1 LRSSTEKP
9 ETHSFQRLADPME
22 QTRFLKDIVI
32 AVLQAE
38 DIEQAFQ
45 QTLELICEAAGWQYG
60 RGSLVAQGESQQETH
75 LVEWPAAWVETDSL
89 AGINVYR
96 LPVPVNG
103 ITGAVLEFSPAQVE
117 PPDYVLDWLAE
128 AAQQLGKRIERI
140 QSIEYLQKREEHL
153 TRLVES
159 VKDYAFYT
167 LDLDGR
173 ITSWNIGAQKI
184 KGYQKQEIIGKH
196 FSVFYTPQAIATNK
210 PQLALEAARS
220 AGRFDTQDWRV
231 RKDGSLFWADVVIFP
246 MVDSSGVLQG
256 YSKLTRDLTHRKKME
271 AELAESQA
279 RHQRETAELRRR
291 LIDGREAERLHMAQ
305 ELHDGPIQDLY
316 GLIFGLD
323 AVESKI
329 RSQSALAQIAEMKR
343 NLQQVVS
350 TLRGM
355 IGDLRPPTLAPFGLE
370 KAIRSHL
377 QIFRETH
384 PEIQVELDL
393 DADRRT
399 LPEDLRL
406 AFYRVYQTSL
416 ANIVRHADANLVNI
430 KLKLEDE
437 QVYMEI
443 SDNGKGFIVPER
455 WIKLVR
461 EGHLG
466 LVGARERAEALGGS
480 FIVES
485 QPGEGTL
492 VKVTI
497 PRSVM
502 DAEAENQSGR

>member
-1 LRSSTEKP
+1 LSWSTEKP
-9 ETHSFQRLADPME
+9 ETHPFQRLADPVE

-38 DIEQAFQ
+38 DAEQAFL
-45 QTLELICEAAGWQYG
+45 QTLEIICEATGWQYG
-60 RGSLVAQGESQQETH
+60 RGSLVAQGESQQEAH
-75 LVEWPAAWVETDSL
+75 LVEWPVAWVEYDTQI
-89 AGINVYR
+89 GTNIYR
-96 LPVPVNG
+96 LPVPVNSA
-103 ITGAVLEFSPAQVE
+103 TGAVLEFSSLHGE
-117 PPDYVLDWLAE
+117 PPQYVVDWLAE
-128 AAQQLGKRIERI
+128 VAQQLGKRIERI
-140 QSIEYLQKREEHL
+140 QSIEYLRKREEHL
-153 TRLVES
+153 TQLVES

-184 KGYQKQEIIGKH
+184 KGYQEQEILGKH
-196 FSVFYTPQAIATNK
+196 FSLFYTPQAIAANK
-210 PQLALEAARS
+210 PQKALEAAREE
-220 AGRFDTQDWRV
+220 GRFDTEDWRV
-231 RKDGSLFWADVVIFP
+231 RKDGSLFWADVVIFS
-246 MVDSSGVLQG
+246 MVDNSGVLKG
-256 YSKLTRDLTHRKKME
+256 YSKLTRDLTHRKMME

-279 RHQRETAELRRR
+279 RHMRETAELRRR
-291 LIDGREAERLHMAQ
+291 LIDGREVERLHMAQ

-329 RSQSALAQIAEMKR
+329 RSQSALAILAEMKR

-350 TLRGM
+350 ALRVM

-406 AFYRVYQTSL
+406 AFYRVYQSSL
-416 ANIVRHADANLVNI
+416 ANIVRHAEANLVNI
-430 KLKLEDE
+430 KLKLENE
-437 QVYMEI
+437 QVCMEI

-480 FIVES
+480 FLVES
-485 QPGEGTL
+485 KPGEGTL
-492 VKVTI
+492 VKVII

-502 DAEAENQSGR
+502 DAEAEN

>member
-1 LRSSTEKP
+1 
-9 ETHSFQRLADPME
+9 
-22 QTRFLKDIVI
+22 
-32 AVLQAE
+32 
-38 DIEQAFQ
+38 
-45 QTLELICEAAGWQYG
+45 
-60 RGSLVAQGESQQETH
+60 
-75 LVEWPAAWVETDSL
+75 
-89 AGINVYR
+89 
-96 LPVPVNG
+96 
-103 ITGAVLEFSPAQVE
+103 
-117 PPDYVLDWLAE
+117 
-128 AAQQLGKRIERI
+128 
-140 QSIEYLQKREEHL
+140 
-153 TRLVES
+153 
-159 VKDYAFYT
+159 
-167 LDLDGR
+167 
-173 ITSWNIGAQKI
+173 
-184 KGYQKQEIIGKH
+184 
-196 FSVFYTPQAIATNK
+196 
-210 PQLALEAARS
+210 
-220 AGRFDTQDWRV
+220 
-231 RKDGSLFWADVVIFP
+231 
-246 MVDSSGVLQG
+246 MVDNSGVLKG
-256 YSKLTRDLTHRKKME
+256 YSKLTRDLTHRKMME

-279 RHQRETAELRRR
+279 RHLRETAELRRR
-291 LIDGREAERLHMAQ
+291 LIDGREVERLHMAQ

-329 RSQSALAQIAEMKR
+329 RSQSALAILAEMKR

-350 TLRGM
+350 ALRVM

-406 AFYRVYQTSL
+406 AFYRVYQSSL
-416 ANIVRHADANLVNI
+416 ANIVRHAEANLVNI
-430 KLKLEDE
+430 KLKLENE
-437 QVYMEI
+437 QVCMEI

-480 FIVES
+480 FLVES
-485 QPGEGTL
+485 KPGEGTL
-492 VKVTI
+492 VKVII

-502 DAEAENQSGR
+502 DAEAEN